1 MTVYPFPMKNTA
13 NSVTTHRT
21 AIAQATVKVSKQETI
36 DSINHKKVGKGDVF
50 EVSRVAGMF
59 AVKRTSEVL
68 PDAHNIPI
76 DFCEV
81 RHAVDGLDIVIEV
94 EVQALSRVGI
104 SSEAMYGASVAALT
118 VYDLLKP
125 VDKEVEIRNI
135 KLIKNKGGA
144 EQYRDRLDR
153 EIKTAVVVCSDSISS
168 GTKKDLAGKAII
180 DGLKGH
186 QVEVNDYTI
195 IRDEVES
202 IQEKVLAL
210 YADRYDMV
218 ILCGGT
224 GLSPRDVTPE
234 AVRPLLDREIP
245 GIAEAARNF
254 GQQHMPYAMLSRSVA
269 GLKGNTLI
277 LTLPG
282 STRGAEETMDAL
294 FPFVLHIFKVAL
306 GMRHAE

>member
-1 MTVYPFPMKNTA
+1 MKNTA
-13 NSVTTHRT
+13 FSITTHRT
-21 AIAQATVKVSKQETI
+21 AIAQATVTVSKQETI
-36 DSINHKKVGKGDVF
+36 EAIRDKVVGKGDLF

-59 AVKRTSEVL
+59 AVKRTSDVL
-68 PDAHNIPI
+68 PDAHHVPI

-81 RHAVDGLDIVIEV
+81 RHTVDGLNILIDV

-104 SSEAMYGASVAALT
+104 STEAMHGAAIAALALF
-118 VYDLLKP
+118 DGLKP
-125 VDKEVEIRNI
+125 VDKEVEITGIR
-135 KLIKNKGGA
+135 LIKNKGGA
-144 EQYRDRLDR
+144 EQYKDHLDR

-168 GTKKDLAGKAII
+168 GTKKDLAGKAIME
-180 DGLKGH
+180 GLKKH
-186 QVEVNDYTI
+186 AVEVNDYSI
-195 IRDEVES
+195 IRDEVED
-202 IQEKVLAL
+202 IREKVIAL
-210 YADRYDMV
+210 YDDKYDMV

-234 AVRPLLDREIP
+234 AVLPLLDREIP
-245 GIAEAARNF
+245 GIAEAARSF

-306 GMRHAE
+306 GRRHGE

>member
-1 MTVYPFPMKNTA
+1 MKNTS
-13 NSVTTHRT
+13 NSITTHRT
-21 AIAQATVKVSKQETI
+21 AIAQAIVAVSKQETLDAI
-36 DSINHKKVGKGDVF
+36 LNKTLHKGDIF

-59 AVKRTSEVL
+59 AVKRTSEVI
-68 PDAHNIPI
+68 PDAHMVPI
-76 DFCEV
+76 DYCEV
-81 RHAVDGLDIVIEV
+81 RHSIDGLDILIEV

-104 SSEAMYGASVAALT
+104 ASEAMHGTSVAALV
-118 VYDLLKP
+118 VYDMLKP
-125 VDKEVEIRNI
+125 IDKEVEIKNI

-144 EQYRDRLDR
+144 EQYRDNLNR
-153 EIKTAVVVCSDSISS
+153 EVKTAVVVCSDSISS

-180 DGLKGH
+180 EKLKESN
-186 QVEVNDYTI
+186 VDVDDYTI
-195 IRDEVES
+195 IRDEVDD
-202 IQEKVLAL
+202 IQKKVISLYDEK
-210 YADRYDMV
+210 YDMV

-306 GMRHAE
+306 GMRHGE